1 LRKTIERKDIT
12 RALAMASDQSPQ
24 NWKTAYWTNFLNQDS
39 GFFTGKEII
48 GALLSKLI
56 ILKVPKPRILPKIVC
71 LNEVSDICYI

>member
-1 LRKTIERKDIT
+1 MFSVYLIPFFSLASFTSDLRVSLR
-12 RALAMASDQSPQ
+12 S
-24 NWKTAYWTNFLNQDS
+24 F